1 MRKGAARTFEAFAHC
16 VIVDIK
22 MSCCRYYLNELTYVT
37 DPPKPKVPNPD
48 SRSAAAATFQ

>member
-1 MRKGAARTFEAFAHC
+1 MRKRSACTFEAFAHSMS
-16 VIVDIK
+16 VDIK

-48 SRSAAAATFQ
+48 SRSAAAAAFQ